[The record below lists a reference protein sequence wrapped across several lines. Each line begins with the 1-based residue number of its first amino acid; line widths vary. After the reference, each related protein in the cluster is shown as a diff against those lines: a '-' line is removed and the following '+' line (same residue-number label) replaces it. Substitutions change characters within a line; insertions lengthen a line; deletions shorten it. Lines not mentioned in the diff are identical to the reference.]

1 MDASQIVDLSPCKRL
16 RTFRLDIK
24 QFYPCPPH
32 IIKALSSLESSP
44 RLETITLTLTS
55 LGTSLAFLEHA
66 RFGSEWAPIDAQLC
80 RLAELRDGGLRV
92 CLELNRFRVK
102 QGMPT
107 LDDFGTFMT
116 KLRSSPHSFTILC
129 DSHVVNRRET
139 ELQ

>member
-16 RTFRLDIK
+16 RTFRLDI
-24 QFYPCPPH
+24 QLFYPCPSH
-32 IIKALSSLESSP
+32 IIRALSSLESSP
-44 RLETITLTLTS
+44 RLETITLAFTS
-55 LGTSLAFLEHA
+55 SGTSLAFLGNPG
-66 RFGSEWAPIDAQLC
+66 FGREWAPIDAQLC

-92 CLELNRFRVK
+92 CLELNRFRAK
-102 QGMPT
+102 QGVPT

-129 DSHVVNRRET
+129 DSQAVNGTET